1 MLFLETTGVRYTDMA
16 RAMQHYIEG
25 SLMYPFIFDR
35 KDNFDNYSVAV
46 VLSGDQIKKAKKI
59 GLRVNVRE
67 DRYDGLPY
75 IQVKS
80 GRQPDLFDE
89 NGEPYDGNK
98 MISNGSKG
106 TVRLTQRPYD
116 NQYGKGVTT
125 FLDAVKLTDV
135 IPYEPE
141 EGGKSTEF

>member
-1 MLFLETTGVRYTDMA
+1 MA
-16 RAMQHYIEG
+16 RATQHYIEG

-35 KDNFDNYSVAV
+35 KDKFDNYSVAV

-80 GRQPDLFDE
+80 SRQPDLFDE
-89 NGEPYDGNK
+89 NGEPYDGIRT
-98 MISNGSKG
+98 ISNGSKG

-116 NQYGKGVTT
+116 NKFGTGITT

-135 IPYEPE
+135 IPWEPE
-141 EGGKSTEF
+141 EGGSSKSSEF